1 MKYIIVLMVLISSCT
16 DKIEDVSYISV
27 QGDTI
32 HDPVVI
38 AEDAVYCYGG
48 YRFKVSVFGELPNGE
63 SVSFVL
69 ISEELNETEQISIH
83 EYETGLSSSFCGDS
97 GVIVPYYNAVD
108 NSYSSIGEGSF
119 DLIGKVGME
128 CKQSVGQEWKPIDAD
143 LVINLINVKIPRI

>member
-1 MKYIIVLMVLISSCT
+1 MFFISSCT
-16 DKIEDVSYISV
+16 YSIEDVSYISV

-32 HDPVVI
+32 YDPIVI

-48 YRFKVSVFGELPNGE
+48 YRFKVSVFGELSNGE

-69 ISEELNETEQISIH
+69 ISDELNGTEQISIH
-83 EYETGLSSSFCGDS
+83 EYETSLSSSFFGDN

-108 NSYSSIGEGSF
+108 SPYSNIGGGSF
-119 DLIGKVGME
+119 DLIGTVGME